1 MRASVATAFV
11 GGDASPAQPQ
21 IAIMFLSPSPANSFP
36 NTNQVLLART
46 HVCPDAPRADWLALK
61 TLIFRV
67 ASKAAW

>member
-21 IAIMFLSPSPANSFP
+21 IAIMFLWPSPANSFR

-46 HVCPDAPRADWLALK
+46 HVCLGVLLADWLAHK
-61 TLIFRV
+61 TLIFRG